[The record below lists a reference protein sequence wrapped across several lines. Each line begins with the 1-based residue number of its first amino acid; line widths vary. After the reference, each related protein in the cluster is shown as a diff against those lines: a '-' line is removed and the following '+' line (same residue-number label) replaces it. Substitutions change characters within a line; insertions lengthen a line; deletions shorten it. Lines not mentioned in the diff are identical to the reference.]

1 MLESP
6 GTLIAG
12 GALLFTILCAA
23 VSLTWRISRLELSL
37 RKEIRSSHDEVD
49 IKHATAAQE
58 YKERNEQ
65 NIKMFGESSAAL
77 RQKIHE
83 VELWMRDTFVRR
95 DGYYKVQEAMENSIK
110 ALGDK
115 IDIRLERMEA
125 KIDSKT

>member
-49 IKHATAAQE
+49 IKHATAARE
-58 YKERNEQ
+58 YEERNEQ